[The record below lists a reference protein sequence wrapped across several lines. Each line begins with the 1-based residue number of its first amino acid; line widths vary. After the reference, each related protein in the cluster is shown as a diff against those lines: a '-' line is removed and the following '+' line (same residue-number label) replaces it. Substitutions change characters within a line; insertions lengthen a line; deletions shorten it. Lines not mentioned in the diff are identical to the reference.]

1 MEIETTKKSSWL
13 AMNAKVKQAR
23 ILIHQY
29 GTKVPANFSIGT
41 QNQSSMNWHKNG
53 VNGEVTRPPDDQL
66 FLLFVC
72 AIEPGSESTLF
83 TVNLPS
89 NLEDDKEFHGQL
101 HSNKLIDSTG
111 KPLVPRILNIWE
123 CLNDFTFYIV

>member
-41 QNQSSMNWHKNG
+41 QDQSSTNWHKNG
-53 VNGEVTRPPDDQL
+53 TNGEVTRPPDDQL

-111 KPLVPRILNIWE
+111 KPP
-123 CLNDFTFYIV
+123 FSAKTF